1 MRNNKLTE
9 GIRGAKEGVAEC
21 YTDAMQQSGQSEQMS
36 VTISMPGKNI
46 SVTTDSADE
55 IGNILRL
62 AGINVGGAS
71 AEPEIAIAVEPGA
84 MGGEAP
90 EAELPPMGAQTMGQ
104 QPPMDPRLDADG
116 DGDHDMQD
124 HGAEPDVEEAAGDVS
139 RTSKGGTVTQTATGQ
154 VHKAGPGNYGG
165 SEEDHEDDTPV
176 PAGAVPEK
184 EEEEEVKE
192 SGYVKEAS
200 GIMISGKEVDR
211 ASLQV
216 DGVDSRDYP
225 DFSDAYIS
233 QASFTDG
240 TDLSEDEMN
249 ELNDQHGEIA
259 NELAFDSLHESSGD
273 PKMSQDDFEFPENGP
288 LGYKVGSPDDMNS
301 IHIFDKTTGKIVNH
315 SKFTYFDQEP
325 TQEELEELFYY
336 VDESS
341 ARILQLAGVT
351 NEAQSAAQKAAFA
364 KMIAKKN
371 GGKSDAK
378 ADDKDDNKKP
388 DADGDGIPD
397 WADKDKEVK
406 EDAPATASNV
416 YGQGVYEGQ
425 QEYSRIL
432 ALAGINEW
440 ANSPQGKADDK
451 GTTFDKLPSKPGTG
465 GGHADYGQN
474 RANGQGENPMGTT
487 DIGVEEAFEI
497 AMGEYRKFVSESITG
512 KK

>member
-1 MRNNKLTE
+1 MSNKKLTE

-21 YTDAMQQSGQSEQMS
+21 YTDAMSQSGQGEQMS

-62 AGINVGGAS
+62 AGINVGDAS

-104 QPPMDPRLDADG
+104 QPPMDPRLDVDG

-124 HGAEPDVEEAAGDVS
+124 HELEAEQEAEPDVEEGSGVMHFKAQQAKADGKDSFKLGDEEFDVEEAAGDVS
-139 RTSKGGTVTQTATGQ
+139 RTSKGGTVTQTSTGQ

-165 SEEDHEDDTPV
+165 SDDDHDDDTPV

-184 EEEEEVKE
+184 ED
-192 SGYVKEAS
+192 
-200 GIMISGKEVDR
+200 EVD
-211 ASLQV
+211 
-216 DGVDSRDYP
+216 
-225 DFSDAYIS
+225 
-233 QASFTDG
+233 
-240 TDLSEDEMN
+240 E
-249 ELNDQHGEIA
+249 
-259 NELAFDSLHESSGD
+259 
-273 PKMSQDDFEFPENGP
+273 
-288 LGYKVGSPDDMNS
+288 
-301 IHIFDKTTGKIVNH
+301 
-315 SKFTYFDQEP
+315 
-325 TQEELEELFYY
+325 
-336 VDESS
+336 S

-351 NEAQSAAQKAAFA
+351 NEAQSAAQKAAFKA
-364 KMIAKKN
+364 MIDKKN
-371 GGKSDAK
+371 GKSEDK
-378 ADDKDDNKKP
+378 ADDNAEADDEEKVEEAT
-388 DADGDGIPD
+388 DA
-397 WADKDKEVK
+397 V
-406 EDAPATASNV
+406 PAAGNV

-451 GTTFDKLPSKPGTG
+451 GTTFDKLPSKPGQG
-465 GGHADYGQN
+465 SGSADYGQN
-474 RANGQGENPMGTT
+474 RANGQGENPMGRK
-487 DIGVEEAFEI
+487 DVGVEEAFEI
-497 AMGEYRKFVSESITG
+497 AMGEYRKFVSESITD